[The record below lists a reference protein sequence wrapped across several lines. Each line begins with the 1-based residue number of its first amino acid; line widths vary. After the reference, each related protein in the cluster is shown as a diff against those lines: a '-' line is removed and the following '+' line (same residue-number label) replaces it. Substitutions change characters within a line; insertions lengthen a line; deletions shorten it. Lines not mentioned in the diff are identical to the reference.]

1 MSLTPKQEAFCQAA
15 ASGMTQADAY
25 RHAYD
30 VSEDTKPET
39 IYSRASELM
48 ADGKVSGR
56 VQELRDE
63 LQSDLLW
70 SRKDSIIALKEI
82 YDKAKN
88 SQALGEATK
97 AVKELNA
104 MHGYNAPVKT
114 AITDSNGNDMGA
126 SVFFVIEPAK
136 PNES

>member
-1 MSLTPKQEAFCQAA
+1 MSLTPKQEAFCQAV

-30 VSEDTKPET
+30 AKNMQDNS
-39 IYSRASELM
+39 IYREASVLM
-48 ADGKVSGR
+48 ADPTISQR

-97 AVKELNA
+97 AVKALNA

-114 AITDSNGNDMGA
+114 AITDSNGNDIGA